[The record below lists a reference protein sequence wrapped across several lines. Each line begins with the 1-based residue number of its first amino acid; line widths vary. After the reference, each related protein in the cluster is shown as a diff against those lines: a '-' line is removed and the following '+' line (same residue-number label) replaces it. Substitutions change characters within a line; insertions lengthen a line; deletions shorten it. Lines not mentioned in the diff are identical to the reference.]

1 MVTIKNL
8 NMEPVQY
15 TFYNIEVG
23 TFFMTLDGKLQ
34 LKTTMESVYDFDF
47 DATIDIFSDFAVQVK
62 DVSINVIERGKTEE
76 KLVMGNSRVTIRKG
90 KSRES
95 RFNRMSTGQF
105 FYFPNYYKKYG
116 LCLMTYSKDNQFF
129 SFVECREIAI
139 GMKNRNEFVRP
150 VDVEIT
156 VNNFKGT
163 ETVDL

>member
-34 LKTTMESVYDFDF
+34 LKTSTESVYDFESGC
-47 DATIDIFSDFAVQVK
+47 IDIFSDFIVQVK
-62 DVSINVIERGKTEE
+62 DVSIKVIETGEMKE
-76 KLVMGNSRVTIRKG
+76 KLIMGNSIVVINEEKRGECKVG
-90 KSRES
+90 KIPI
-95 RFNRMSTGQF
+95 GQF
-105 FYFPNYYKKYG
+105 FYFPKYYG
-116 LCLMTYSKDNQFF
+116 LCLMTWSATNQFF
-129 SFVECREIAI
+129 SFSECKEIAI

-163 ETVDL
+163 ETV